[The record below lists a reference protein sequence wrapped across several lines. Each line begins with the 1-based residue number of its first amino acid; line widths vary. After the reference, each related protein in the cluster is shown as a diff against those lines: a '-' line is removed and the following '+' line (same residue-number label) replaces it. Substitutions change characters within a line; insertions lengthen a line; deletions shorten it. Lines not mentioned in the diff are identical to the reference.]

1 MSLILPPIMAVQIH
15 HSLFGFYMQ
24 QKEICGAS
32 KTSAN
37 IFIEM
42 TTHCGLT
49 TVLPTQMVKFEF

>member
-1 MSLILPPIMAVQIH
+1 MAVQIH

-37 IFIEM
+37 IFTEM